1 MRLTED
7 WYVERAGD
15 VVRPAT
21 REWDMKFKLVVPAI
35 LILLLASFPVHAKN
49 SRPFFLRTAVTL
61 NGAEVPAGLYDLS
74 WESHN
79 STVSVTLWKDGRFI
93 ATSEGIWVKHG
104 VKYAED
110 AVLLR
115 VNSDGSR
122 SLVEI
127 RMAGIKKTI
136 VLNSIDPILRLSAK

>member
-1 MRLTED
+1 
-7 WYVERAGD
+7 
-15 VVRPAT
+15 
-21 REWDMKFKLVVPAI
+21 MKFKLVVPATV
-35 LILLLASFPVHAKN
+35 ILLLASFSVHAKN

-61 NGAEVPAGLYDLS
+61 HGAEVPAGIYDLG

-79 STVSVTLWKDGRFI
+79 STVSVTLWKGGRFI
-93 ATSEGIWVKHG
+93 ATAQGTWVKHG
-104 VKYAED
+104 VKYTED

-122 SLVEI
+122 SLEEI

-136 VLNSIDPILRLSAK
+136 VLSRFDPILRLSAR

>member
-7 WYVERAGD
+7 SYVEHAGD
-15 VVRPAT
+15 VLISAIG
-21 REWDMKFKLVVPAI
+21 EWGMKFKLVVPAI
-35 LILLLASFPVHAKN
+35 LILLLASFPAHAKN
-49 SRPFFLRTAVTL
+49 SRRFFLRIAVTL

-79 STVSVTLWKDGRFI
+79 SVVSVALWKDGRFI
-93 ATSEGIWVKHG
+93 ATAQGAWVKHG
-104 VKYAED
+104 VKYTED
-110 AVLLR
+110 AALLR

-136 VLNSIDPILRLSAK
+136 VLSSFDPILRLSAK

>member
-7 WYVERAGD
+7 WYIEHAGD
-15 VVRPAT
+15 VIKPAIGE
-21 REWDMKFKLVVPAI
+21 RDMKFKLVVAATM
-35 LILLLASFPVHAKN
+35 ILLLASFSAHAKN
-49 SRPFFLRTAVTL
+49 SRPFYLRTAVTL
-61 NGAEVPAGLYDLS
+61 NGAEVPADLYNLS
-74 WESHN
+74 WESRN

-93 ATSEGIWVKHG
+93 ATAQGIWVKHG
-104 VKYAED
+104 VKYTED
-110 AVLLR
+110 AALLR

-136 VLNSIDPILRLSAK
+136 VLSSFDPILRLSAK